1 MLIGERIRKL
11 REAKGLSQEEL
22 EQRSGL
28 LRCYISR
35 VEQGHTVPSLE
46 SLERFAAALDIP
58 LYRLFYEDHDGRM
71 DGWPTREDRGVGF
84 PGPADWAGTERRF
97 FHKLRVIFQAVNAQF
112 PSPWDAVL
120 FHALALLSLIW
131 IVAHIVRF
139 VLS

>member
-11 REAKGLSQEEL
+11 REARSLSQEEL

-35 VEQGHTVPSLE
+35 VEHGHTVPSLE

-58 LYRLFYEDHDGRM
+58 LYRLFYEGDDERM
-71 DGWPTREDRGVGF
+71 DGGPTREDRGVGS
-84 PGPADWAGTERRF
+84 PGF
-97 FHKLRVIFQAVNAQF
+97 FHKLRVLFQAVNAQF